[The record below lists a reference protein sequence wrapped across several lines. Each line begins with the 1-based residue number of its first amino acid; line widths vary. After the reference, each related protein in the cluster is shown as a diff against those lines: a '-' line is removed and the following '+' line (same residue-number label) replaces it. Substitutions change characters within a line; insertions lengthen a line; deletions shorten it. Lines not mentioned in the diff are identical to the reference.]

1 MSGNRKGI
9 TTHKVTREILSEW
22 VAIEESC
29 PVDWQSFVNIG
40 GQLRAR
46 WPETLQPDFRTGREN
61 IPFIRLL
68 NISRAKGMVKLK
80 YGKYE
85 VVNG

>member
-1 MSGNRKGI
+1 MSGNRKEI
-9 TTHKVTREILSEW
+9 TTHKVTREVLSEW
-22 VAIEESC
+22 VAIEKPLGSGIYEK
-29 PVDWQSFVNIG
+29 IG
-40 GQLRAR
+40 DQLRER
-46 WPETLQPDFRTGREN
+46 WPETLQPDFRTGRQN